1 VLCSLA
7 VLLSDAVC
15 GGRGVFQELRP
26 LLMDEANSGMEPQ
39 TIQLWT
45 EGEGQTPGAAALV
58 RALQVLDQT
67 PVQETMKVGL
77 LYVGHGQTAERQILS
92 NVCGSALY
100 VNFIKSIGQFAALED
115 CTTTE
120 DFTGGLDCSLDGDDG
135 QYAIKWEN
143 EVTMMIFH
151 CATLI
156 GKTHEP
162 VTDEVLLTR
171 KRHIGNDSVH
181 VVFSDNSAG
190 YDMETITGSFNFVS
204 IIVYPLDAEGEYYRV
219 EVKAKSGIKYFG
231 PVVPSSSKVVS
242 KSALANFVRMSII
255 HATVATL
262 PHTLGN
268 EQHLSNKEIRLH
280 QIEQI
285 RDRFQQR
292 TQ

>member
-1 VLCSLA
+1 M
-7 VLLSDAVC
+7 
-15 GGRGVFQELRP
+15 QELRP
-26 LLMDEANSGMEPQ
+26 LLIGENPNVDMKP
-39 TIQLWT
+39 IQLST
-45 EGEGQTPGAAALV
+45 GKGQTPGAAALV

-77 LYVGHGQTAERQILS
+77 LYVGHGQTTERAILS
-92 NVCGSALY
+92 NACGSSLY
-100 VNFIKSIGQFAALED
+100 VDFIKSIGEFVALEQ
-115 CTTTE
+115 CNALQ
-120 DFTGGLDCSLDGDDG
+120 DFTGGLDCSHGGDDG

-143 EVTMMIFH
+143 EVTLMILH

-156 GKTHEP
+156 GKTNEP

-181 VVFSDNSAG
+181 VVFSDNPSG
-190 YDMETITGSFNFVS
+190 YDMETIRGSFNFVS
-204 IIVYPLDAEGEYYRV
+204 IIVYPLDAQGDYYRV

-268 EQHLSNKEIRLH
+268 DQYLSNKEIRLH

-285 RDRFQQR
+285 KDRFQQR
-292 TQ
+292 NQ